1 MTNETA
7 VAEKK
12 ESVRT
17 FDVALAEKLE
27 ENKMALPKNFNRERF
42 VQNTLA
48 LLHDNPDLMKYKQS
62 EIMMGLM
69 KGATLGLDFMNKEAY
84 LIPYKDQL
92 QYQTD
97 YRGAIK
103 LAKQYSTRPI
113 KDIYAKLV
121 RDGDEYEVAVV
132 DGNQTVNYKPLP
144 FNDGEIKGA
153 FAVVIFECG
162 TMKYDEMSKKEL
174 ENTRQHSKMK
184 NGSAWTDYTGE
195 MYKKTVLHRL
205 CKTIDLN
212 FENPDQR
219 KIFVEDVA
227 IETDIEKIAENE
239 IEENENS
246 VDFDEDVIDGEATDV
261 E

>member
-84 LIPYKDQL
+84 LIPYKD
-92 QYQTD
+92 
-97 YRGAIK
+97 K
-103 LAKQYSTRPI
+103 L
-113 KDIYAKLV
+113 
-121 RDGDEYEVAVV
+121 
-132 DGNQTVNYKPLP
+132 
-144 FNDGEIKGA
+144 
-153 FAVVIFECG
+153 
-162 TMKYDEMSKKEL
+162 
-174 ENTRQHSKMK
+174 
-184 NGSAWTDYTGE
+184 
-195 MYKKTVLHRL
+195 
-205 CKTIDLN
+205 
-212 FENPDQR
+212 
-219 KIFVEDVA
+219 
-227 IETDIEKIAENE
+227 
-239 IEENENS
+239 
-246 VDFDEDVIDGEATDV
+246 
-261 E
+261 

>member
-153 FAVVIFECG
+153 FAVVIFEDG

-205 CKTIDLN
+205 CKTIDLS

-246 VDFDEDVIDGEATDV
+246 VEFDEDVIDGEATDI